1 MSKATNVKAASRAR
15 RHDRVRRKV
24 RGTAERPR
32 LAVYRS
38 NFGIYAQVIDDRT
51 GKTLAAASSL
61 DSDLEVD
68 GEGKTAVASAVGKLV
83 SERAKA
89 AGITTV
95 TFDRGG
101 NRYHG
106 RVAALADSARE
117 TGLEF

>member
-1 MSKATNVKAASRAR
+1 MSKPTNAKAASRTR
-15 RHDRVRRKV
+15 RHSRVRRKV
-24 RGTAERPR
+24 RGNAERPR

-38 NFGIYAQVIDDRT
+38 NAGIYAQVIDDRA
-51 GKTLAAASSL
+51 GHTLAAASSL
-61 DSDLEVD
+61 DSELVVD
-68 GEGKTAVASAVGKLV
+68 GEGKSAVASAVGKLV
-83 SERAKA
+83 SERARA

-106 RVAALADSARE
+106 RLAALADSARE

>member
-1 MSKATNVKAASRAR
+1 STKTNPKAASRVQ
-15 RHDRVRRKV
+15 RHRRVRRKV

-38 NFGIYAQVIDDRT
+38 NVGIYAQVIDDQA
-51 GKTLAAASSL
+51 GKTLTAASSL
-61 DSDLEVD
+61 DDSLDVD
-68 GEGKTAVASAVGKLV
+68 GDGKVAVAAAVGKLV

-89 AGITTV
+89 LGITSV

-117 TGLEF
+117 EGLQF